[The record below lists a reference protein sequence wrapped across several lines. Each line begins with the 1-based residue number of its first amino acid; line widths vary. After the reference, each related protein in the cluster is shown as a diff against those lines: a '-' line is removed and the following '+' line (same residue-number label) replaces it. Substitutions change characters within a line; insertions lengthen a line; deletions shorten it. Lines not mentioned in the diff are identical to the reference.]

1 MCVKSFAVPLGQ
13 NSEVASKNP
22 QSIRILH
29 VEDSPTIAGLVQEIA
44 EHESWEVENCID
56 GDAALEELV
65 GHGQYDL
72 LLVNFELPVLNGL
85 ELMEQVRT
93 MPHRQCM
100 PIVMM
105 SGTLS
110 EAVARKAGANAFLR
124 KPQDIGLL
132 VETINCLLD
141 LNA

>member
-1 MCVKSFAVPLGQ
+1 M
-13 NSEVASKNP
+13 
-22 QSIRILH
+22 
-29 VEDSPTIAGLVQEIA
+29 AGLVQEIA
-44 EHESWEVENCID
+44 EHESWEVENCLD

-65 GHGQYDL
+65 GHVQYDL
-72 LLVNFELPVLNGL
+72 LLVNFELPALNGL
-85 ELMEQVRT
+85 ELMEHVRT
-93 MPHRQCM
+93 MPHRRCM

-110 EAVARKAGANAFLR
+110 EAVARKAGVNAFLR

-132 VETINCLLD
+132 VQTINRLLD

>member
-1 MCVKSFAVPLGQ
+1 
-13 NSEVASKNP
+13 
-22 QSIRILH
+22 
-29 VEDSPTIAGLVQEIA
+29 VQEIA

-65 GHGQYDL
+65 GHAQYDL

-105 SGTLS
+105 WHVRLAQTHFYASHRTL
-110 EAVARKAGANAFLR
+110 G
-124 KPQDIGLL
+124 
-132 VETINCLLD
+132 CLSRP
-141 LNA
+141 

>member
-1 MCVKSFAVPLGQ
+1 MPFGR
-13 NSEVASKNP
+13 NSEAASKNP
-22 QSIRILH
+22 QAIRILH
-29 VEDSPTIAGLVQEIA
+29 VEDSPIVAGLVQEIA

-56 GDAALEELV
+56 ADAALEELV
-65 GHGQYDL
+65 GYAQYDL
-72 LLVNFELPVLNGL
+72 LLVNFELPLLNGL
-85 ELMEQVRT
+85 ELMEQIRA

-100 PIVMM
+100 PVVMM

-110 EAVARKAGANAFLR
+110 EAVARKAGVNAFLR

-132 VETINCLLD
+132 VETINRLLD

>member
-1 MCVKSFAVPLGQ
+1 MPFGR
-13 NSEVASKNP
+13 NSVAASKNP
-22 QSIRILH
+22 QAIRILH

-44 EHESWEVENCID
+44 EHESWDVENCID

-65 GHGQYDL
+65 GHAQYDL
-72 LLVNFELPVLNGL
+72 LVVNFELPVLNGL
-85 ELMEQVRT
+85 ELMERVRT
-93 MPHRQCM
+93 MPHRQCV

-132 VETINCLLD
+132 VETINRLLD